1 MQRYE
6 TAYPG
11 VFDDID
17 PVVARRSVIILG
29 STADGTLWP
38 RQDLVD
44 LLDRMNGRITFEQY
58 RARGRHTVNA

>member
-1 MQRYE
+1 MQRYA

-11 VFDDID
+11 IFDDVD
-17 PVVARRSVIILG
+17 PVTARRAVLVLG

-44 LLDRMNGRITFEQY
+44 LIDRMSGRITFEQY
-58 RARGRHTVNA
+58 RRRNHHVDA